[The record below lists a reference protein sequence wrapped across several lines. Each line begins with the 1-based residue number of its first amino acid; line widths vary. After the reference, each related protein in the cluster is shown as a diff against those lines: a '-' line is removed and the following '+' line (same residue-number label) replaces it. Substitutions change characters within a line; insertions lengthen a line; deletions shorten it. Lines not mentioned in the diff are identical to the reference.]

1 MKEFCEFLFCFWR
14 KCCRFNNKK
23 MNQIEYTK
31 MFPKI
36 SEKKKNNTEFFST
49 PSNEKNTL
57 KFKERDTSTT
67 KLTIIE
73 EETIFPLKYLNS
85 LESNPNFKFEFTKKN
100 IINLME
106 SEIKDTSKYI
116 SLVNKDGFD
125 IYIKES
131 GSIFTSEFP
140 MLKMFH
146 KIPKSKFIN
155 KDVNIKILDD
165 YMNNPKK
172 RISWDISMRDFKI
185 IEKETEDIYLLH
197 FIYKSPI
204 MFMSEREVVEKRYDF
219 YENDIYY
226 DFSSSVKEDY
236 IPIAENIVRIPDYCS
251 LFKMYEENDNF
262 YFVSITQ
269 LDTKYKL
276 PNVMLSYQLPINYK
290 KWYDSLVNAINELNE
305 SNEHLE
311 QNEQSEKSEQDEQS
325 SERLTSSEHN

>member
-1 MKEFCEFLFCFWR
+1 
-14 KCCRFNNKK
+14 

-172 RISWDISMRDFKI
+172 RISWDTSMRDFKI

-236 IPIAENIVRIPDYCS
+236 IPIDENIVRITDYCS

-311 QNEQSEKSEQDEQS
+311 QNEQSDKSEQDEQS
-325 SERLTSSEHN
+325 SERLTTSEHN

>member
-1 MKEFCEFLFCFWR
+1 
-14 KCCRFNNKK
+14 
-23 MNQIEYTK
+23 
-31 MFPKI
+31 
-36 SEKKKNNTEFFST
+36 
-49 PSNEKNTL
+49 
-57 KFKERDTSTT
+57 
-67 KLTIIE
+67 
-73 EETIFPLKYLNS
+73 
-85 LESNPNFKFEFTKKN
+85 
-100 IINLME
+100 
-106 SEIKDTSKYI
+106 
-116 SLVNKDGFD
+116 
-125 IYIKES
+125 
-131 GSIFTSEFP
+131 
-140 MLKMFH
+140 
-146 KIPKSKFIN
+146 
-155 KDVNIKILDD
+155 
-165 YMNNPKK
+165 
-172 RISWDISMRDFKI
+172 
-185 IEKETEDIYLLH
+185 
-197 FIYKSPI
+197 

-236 IPIAENIVRIPDYCS
+236 IPIDENIVRITDYCS

>member
-1 MKEFCEFLFCFWR
+1 MKEFCEFLFCFFLF
-14 KCCRFNNKK
+14 CCRFNNKK

-106 SEIKDTSKYI
+106 TEIKDTSKYI

-172 RISWDISMRDFKI
+172 RISWDTSMRDFKI

-236 IPIAENIVRIPDYCS
+236 IPIDENIVRITDYCS

-290 KWYDSLVNAINELNE
+290 KWYDSLVNFL
-305 SNEHLE
+305 
-311 QNEQSEKSEQDEQS
+311 
-325 SERLTSSEHN
+325 